1 MKKIIVTVFSIITW
15 VAANA
20 QDNKEPLIDR
30 SLIFDIVNICGAI
43 LFVYVVTGFIVKMI
57 KNNFDYRLRNKIIDK
72 SVPENIASQ
81 VLQQTDKTDNRQLI
95 LQWIC
100 ILTAIGVGITITC
113 LSMPV
118 GLHSLA
124 VMAFSV
130 AAGFLVYYLFT
141 KQKEK

>member
-1 MKKIIVTVFSIITW
+1 MKKIIVTVFSTVIS
-15 VAANA
+15 VASNA

-43 LFVYVVTGFIVKMI
+43 LFVYVITGFIAKVI
-57 KNNFDYRLRNKIIDK
+57 KNSFDYRLRNKIIDK

-81 VLQQTDKTDNRQLI
+81 VLQQTDKTDKRQFI

-100 ILTAIGVGITITC
+100 ILTAIGIGITITC
-113 LSMPV
+113 LTMPV

-124 VMAFSV
+124 IMAFSV
-130 AAGFLVYYLFT
+130 AAGFLVYHLFT
-141 KQKEK
+141 KEKEK